1 MATIETSSVF
11 RNQSAELKEFL
22 ARSKL
27 INEYCEK
34 DFDISFS
41 SLFLAFL
48 ANNDPISKWFGC
60 YVNDIEI
67 DVESILEER
76 NVDQWIID
84 DIASG
89 VIMPSQLNASL
100 RLTTSAMKYLS
111 MANQFREALAE
122 GDETYQLGVRHLMAV
137 FIYIPWVHERDLI
150 RWGLDRINWSNSFLN
165 QIRSLQPDE
174 LEFWKMQHTKTFNV
188 KPENCVQRCSV

>member
-27 INEYCEK
+27 INEHYEK

-48 ANNDPISKWFGC
+48 ASDDPISKWFGA
-60 YVNDIEI
+60 YVKDIGI
-67 DVESILEER
+67 DVRSILEER
-76 NVDQWIID
+76 NVDQQIID
-84 DIASG
+84 DIASHM
-89 VIMPSQLNASL
+89 IMPYQLNASY

-111 MANQFREALAE
+111 MANQFRETLAE
-122 GDETYQLGVRHLMAV
+122 GDEIYQLGVRHLMAV
-137 FIYIPWVHERDLI
+137 FIYKPWLHERDLI
-150 RWGLDRINWSNSFLN
+150 RWGLDRIRWSNSFLN

-174 LEFWKMQHTKTFNV
+174 LEFWKIQHIKTFKV
-188 KPENCVQRCSV
+188 KPEKHRLNG